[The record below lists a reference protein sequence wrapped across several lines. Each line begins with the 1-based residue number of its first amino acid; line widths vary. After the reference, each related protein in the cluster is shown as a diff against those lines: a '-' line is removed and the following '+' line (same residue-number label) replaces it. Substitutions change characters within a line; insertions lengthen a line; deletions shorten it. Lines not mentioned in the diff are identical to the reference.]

1 MLKQLLKKQMLEMF
15 QNFFVDKKKNKGRSK
30 ASTASFIVFYLVLIV
45 GVVGGMFTYLSIS
58 LCKPL
63 VSQNLGWLYFTF
75 MSLVAVAMGVFGSVF
90 NTYSGL
96 YLAKDNDLLLSMPI
110 PVKYVMV
117 SRLLSVYIMG
127 FIYSAVVIIP
137 AVVVYF
143 LNAAVTVTSA
153 VGCVLLVLITSAL
166 VMFLSCLLGWVVA
179 KISSKLK
186 NKSFITVII
195 SLAFFAAYYFV
206 YFKANEIIKLVIANA
221 AVYGAKI
228 KGSAYPLYVFGSIGT
243 GNLLSALIVI
253 VITAALLAVTYYIIE
268 KSFIG
273 IATASEKRSKT
284 VYKEKREKSKSV
296 DAALVAKEIRRFV
309 ANPNYILNCGFGSIL
324 LPIAAVFL
332 LVKHGFVGD
341 LSANIFGDD
350 SLTAAFT
357 GFLVCLLTTM
367 NDISAPSVSL
377 EGKNIWLMQALPI
390 TPWQVLRAKLR
401 FHFLLTAVPAVIC
414 AVCASV
420 SGELSVLSTLLVIAV
435 AFAFIALF
443 DCLGLAVNLKSP
455 NLTWT
460 NEITPIKQSASVM
473 VCLFGGWI
481 YSAALMALGFGLGR
495 AFGSDVF
502 LAAATALTAAIA
514 FAIYSWLK
522 KKGTRIF
529 AEL

>member
-1 MLKQLLKKQMLEMF
+1 MLEMF

-30 ASTASFIVFYLVLIV
+30 ASTASFIIFYVILIV
-45 GVVGGMFTYLSIS
+45 GVVGGMFTFLSMS

-75 MSLVAVAMGVFGSVF
+75 MSLISVAMGVFGSVF

-110 PVKYVMV
+110 PVRYVMT

-127 FIYSAVVIIP
+127 FIYSSLVIIP

-143 LNAAVTVTSA
+143 MNAVVTVASA
-153 VGCVLLVLITSAL
+153 VGCVLLVLITSAI

-186 NKSFITVII
+186 NKSFITVIV
-195 SLAFFAAYYFV
+195 SLAFFAAYYFA
-206 YFKANEIIKLVIANA
+206 YFKANEIIRRVIANA

-243 GNLLSALIVI
+243 GNLLYALAVI
-253 VITAALLAVTYYIIE
+253 AVTAALLAATYYIIE

-273 IATASEKRSKT
+273 IATASEKRSKA
-284 VYKEKREKSKSV
+284 VYKEKREKTKSV
-296 DAALVAKEIRRFV
+296 DAALVGKEIRRFV
-309 ANPNYILNCGFGSIL
+309 ANPNYILNCGFGMIL
-324 LPIAAVFL
+324 LPVAAVFL
-332 LVKHGFVGD
+332 LVKHGFIGD
-341 LSANIFGDD
+341 LSANLFGD
-350 SLTAAFT
+350 SSMTAAFT
-357 GFLVCLLTTM
+357 GLLICLLTTM
-367 NDISAPSVSL
+367 NDMSAPSVSL

-390 TPWQVLRAKLR
+390 TPWQALRAKLR
-401 FHFLLTAVPAVIC
+401 FHYLLTAVPAVIC

-420 SGELSVLSTLLVIAV
+420 SGELSLLSSLLVIAV
-435 AFAFIALF
+435 SLAFIALF
-443 DCLGLAVNLKSP
+443 DCLGLAINLKNP

-460 NEITPIKQSASVM
+460 NEITPIKQSVSVM

-481 YSAALMALGFGLGR
+481 YSALLMVLGFALGRVL
-495 AFGSDVF
+495 GSDIF
-502 LAAATALTAAIA
+502 LAAATTLTAAIA
-514 FAIYSWLK
+514 FVIYAWIK
-522 KKGTRIF
+522 KKGSRIF

>member
-15 QNFFVDKKKNKGRSK
+15 QNFFIDKKKNKGRSK
-30 ASTASFIVFYLVLIV
+30 TSTASFIIFYLVLIV
-45 GVVGGMFTYLSIS
+45 GIVGGMFTFLSIS

-75 MSLVAVAMGVFGSVF
+75 MSLISIAMGVFGSVF

-137 AVVVYF
+137 AIVVYF
-143 LNAAVTVTSA
+143 LNAAVTVSSA
-153 VGCVLLVLITSAL
+153 VCCVLLVLIMSAL

-206 YFKANEIIKLVIANA
+206 YFKANEIVKLVIENA

-228 KGSAYPLYVFGSIGT
+228 KGSAYPLYIFGSIGT
-243 GNLLSALIVI
+243 GNLLSAVIVI

-284 VYKEKREKSKSV
+284 VYKEKREKLKSV

-332 LVKHGFVGD
+332 LVKHGFLGD

-357 GFLVCLLTTM
+357 GLLVCLLTTM
-367 NDISAPSVSL
+367 NDMSAP
-377 EGKNIWLMQALPI
+377 
-390 TPWQVLRAKLR
+390 
-401 FHFLLTAVPAVIC
+401 
-414 AVCASV
+414 SV

-435 AFAFIALF
+435 SLAFIALF
-443 DCLGLAVNLKSP
+443 DCLGLAVNLKNP

-495 AFGSDVF
+495 TFGSDAF
-502 LAAATALTAAIA
+502 LASATVLTAAIA
-514 FAIYSWLK
+514 FVIYVWLK